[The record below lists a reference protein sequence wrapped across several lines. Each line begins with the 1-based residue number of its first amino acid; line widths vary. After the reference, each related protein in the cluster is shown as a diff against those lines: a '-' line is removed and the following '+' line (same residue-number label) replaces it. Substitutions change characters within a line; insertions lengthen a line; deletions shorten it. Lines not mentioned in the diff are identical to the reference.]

1 MRIHS
6 KERPYVCEECG
17 KRFLQLSGL
26 NQHLRVHISS
36 PDKALVGD
44 DNKTTDQICNDDE
57 IMNDSINKEC
67 RVLLTRLNDKQ
78 IIENNLDVPMETE
91 KSANQDAEPEKN
103 DIPDSD
109 IPLSAI
115 RTDQA
120 SKVRNQKIVFCP
132 SCHFFHSN
140 FHFFKV

>member
-57 IMNDSINKEC
+57 VMNDSINKEC

-78 IIENNLDVPMETE
+78 IIENNLDVPMDTE
-91 KSANQDAEPEKN
+91 KSTNQDAEPEKH
-103 DIPDSD
+103 DVPDSC
-109 IPLSAI
+109 IPLSA
-115 RTDQA
+115 RKTDQA
-120 SKVRNQKIVFCP
+120 SKVRNKKIIFSP
-132 SCHFFHSN
+132 SCHDN
-140 FHFFKV
+140 FSF